1 MVSLLMGTGEHLC
14 RTENLLHCLGSVTS
28 YCCTDKKGIL
38 SWPNT
43 SPEKIFFLQQAETDH
58 GEFDEVED
66 GSSKKEVVILPET
79 LTANH
84 NIHDPFRVDFD
95 DTNWEQHLESLRP
108 LGLAGLLNTCSLANL
123 DSGYSHLYSALQ
135 VFVNLIVILRY
146 SAVRPMRSRFSRFC
160 IDLNA
165 YSPFTTSLKQVL
177 PAAVCVSLAG
187 WLGSMR
193 NGSYNQSRFATHIY
207 MHTFLYKFYDVW

>member
-1 MVSLLMGTGEHLC
+1 MVLHLKVETPDMEETAPPVCWRRAANTVVSLLMGTGEHLC

-43 SPEKIFFLQQAETDH
+43 SPEKIFFLHQEENDH
-58 GEFDEVED
+58 GEVDEVED

-95 DTNWEQHLESLRP
+95 DTNWEQHLGSLRP

-135 VFVNLIVILRY
+135 VFVKLDVILGLRLK
-146 SAVRPMRSRFSRFC
+146 RFPFGSFSL
-160 IDLNA
+160 DLDILN
-165 YSPFTTSLKQVL
+165 T
-177 PAAVCVSLAG
+177 
-187 WLGSMR
+187 
-193 NGSYNQSRFATHIY
+193 
-207 MHTFLYKFYDVW
+207 

>member
-1 MVSLLMGTGEHLC
+1 MEETAPPVSWRRAANTMVSLLMGTGEHLC

-43 SPEKIFFLQQAETDH
+43 SPEKIFFLHQAETDH
-58 GEFDEVED
+58 GEVDEAED

-84 NIHDPFRVDFD
+84 NVHDPFRVDFD
-95 DTNWEQHLESLRP
+95 DTNWEQHLTSLRP

-135 VFVNLIVILRY
+135 VSENLILVVRLPSKHCFLCSLR
-146 SAVRPMRSRFSRFC
+146 
-160 IDLNA
+160 
-165 YSPFTTSLKQVL
+165 QVL
-177 PAAVCVSLAG
+177 PAGVFVSLAG
-187 WLGSMR
+187 WLVLMKSG
-193 NGSYNQSRFATHIY
+193 NCNQSRLKLQYGSSLI
-207 MHTFLYKFYDVW
+207 

>member
-43 SPEKIFFLQQAETDH
+43 SPEKIFFLHQAETDH
-58 GEFDEVED
+58 GDVNEVED
-66 GSSKKEVVILPET
+66 DSSKEVVILPET

-84 NIHDPFRVDFD
+84 NVHDPFRVDFD
-95 DTNWEQHLESLRP
+95 DTNWEEHLTSLRP
-108 LGLAGLLNTCSLANL
+108 LGLAGLLNTCSLSNL

-135 VFVNLIVILRY
+135 VLILMNLVSEFTLFPQFEASAARGCVCELSRMVGVDEERQLQPIQVQCLEMRCHHLCDNTEIRY
-146 SAVRPMRSRFSRFC
+146 A
-160 IDLNA
+160 
-165 YSPFTTSLKQVL
+165 L
-177 PAAVCVSLAG
+177 PPERLQRLVHRRT
-187 WLGSMR
+187 W
-193 NGSYNQSRFATHIY
+193 
-207 MHTFLYKFYDVW
+207 

>member
-43 SPEKIFFLQQAETDH
+43 SPEKIFFLHQEETDH
-58 GEFDEVED
+58 GEVDEAEE
-66 GSSKKEVVILPET
+66 SSFKKEVVILPET

-95 DTNWEQHLESLRP
+95 DTNWEQYLESLRP
-108 LGLAGLLNTCSLANL
+108 LGLAGLINTCSLANL
-123 DSGYSHLYSALQ
+123 NSGYSQLYSALQ
-135 VFVNLIVILRY
+135 VFVNL
-146 SAVRPMRSRFSRFC
+146 
-160 IDLNA
+160 
-165 YSPFTTSLKQVL
+165 
-177 PAAVCVSLAG
+177 
-187 WLGSMR
+187 W
-193 NGSYNQSRFATHIY
+193 
-207 MHTFLYKFYDVW
+207 